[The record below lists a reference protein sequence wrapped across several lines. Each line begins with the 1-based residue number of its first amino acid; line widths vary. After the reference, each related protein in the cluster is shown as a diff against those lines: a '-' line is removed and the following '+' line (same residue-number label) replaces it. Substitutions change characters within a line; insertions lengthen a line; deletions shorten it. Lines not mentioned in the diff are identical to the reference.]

1 MEFTSVASN
10 VAYIL
15 QSHCGFPVFTE
26 YPSSSA
32 DRNSF
37 YGVVGINSAKIEIF
51 PTSEIQKKDA
61 LLDIKLNVSLF
72 APPDTDYSVLYR
84 TFEEKFLNILTI
96 SNLNISDMQVSAVIY
111 NKNLNQ
117 LELSSCIVINGI
129 SEVE

>member
-15 QSHCGFPVFTE
+15 QSHSGFPVFTE
-26 YPSSSA
+26 YPLSSA

-37 YGVVGINSAKIEIF
+37 YGVVGINSAKIELF
-51 PTSEIQKKDA
+51 PTLEVEKRNA
-61 LLDIKLNVSLF
+61 LLDIKLDISLF

-84 TFEEKFLNILTI
+84 VFEDKFLNILSN
-96 SNLNISDMQVSAVIY
+96 SNLNISDMQVSSIIF

-117 LELSSCIVINGI
+117 LELSGCIAINGI